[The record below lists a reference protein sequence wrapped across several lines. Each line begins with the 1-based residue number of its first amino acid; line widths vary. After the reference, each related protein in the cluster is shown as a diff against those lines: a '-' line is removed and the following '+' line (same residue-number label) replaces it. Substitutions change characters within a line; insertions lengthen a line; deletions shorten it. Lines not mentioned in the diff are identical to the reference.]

1 MAYPSIQQYQEA
13 LQHPATAF
21 SDAALAR
28 GKIRSSGLGTPIVV
42 SGGFALTYA
51 VEASGSKYA
60 VRCFHREAKGLERRY
75 GAISTKLKALA
86 SPYFL
91 DFEYQPKGV
100 KVSGAA
106 FPIVKMAWAFGET
119 LGEFVEDNHADRAKL
134 TNLLASLDKLATYLQ
149 QQGIAHGDIQE
160 GNLMVADAGRRVQL
174 IDYDGMYVP
183 EIASLG
189 GAEIGHRDYQHPK
202 RDNTQYD
209 GTLDRFSF
217 IALNLALRALC
228 EKPALWTSS
237 QSGAGVILF
246 RANDFADPGRSQ
258 ALSDISKIQ
267 NLQREAKSFAAIC
280 AAKYADIPTLPDFVA
295 SRNIP
300 AVAVQIQVTKAAPSA
315 PASYISQYPVLA
327 ASDYAAF
334 LRNQGQMV
342 ELVGRVIEVKVD
354 KTRYGKPYVF
364 INFAPWQGQAVKI
377 TLWSEALAKGGEKPS
392 QAWIGRWVTIKGLVE
407 PVFKRARY
415 EHISITAGALS
426 QISQLTETE
435 ARYRLAPRTG
445 HVRAAAPAATNNT
458 EALNRLRT
466 GTSPGATA
474 NVPQPAAPVSGNQ
487 QLLQRM
493 QQQGSPSHA
502 PSRKGGT
509 GSPRGAPPPSSS
521 TRPQWPGTTP
531 QKPKGLIDWL
541 LGLFK

>member
-21 SDAALAR
+21 SDATLAG

-51 VEASGSKYA
+51 VEARGTKYA

-75 GAISTKLKALA
+75 GAISTKLKSLA

-106 FPIVKMAWAFGET
+106 FPIVKMAWASGET
-119 LGEFVEDNHADRAKL
+119 LGEFVEDNHSNRVKL
-134 TNLLASLDKLATYLQ
+134 TNLLGSLDKVAAYLH

-160 GNLMVADAGRRVQL
+160 GNLMVADAGRRIQL
-174 IDYDGMYVP
+174 IDYDGMFVP
-183 EIASLG
+183 EIATLG
-189 GAEIGHRDYQHPK
+189 GAEIGHRDYQHPR
-202 RDNTQYD
+202 RDSTQYD
-209 GTLDRFSF
+209 GSLDRFSF

-246 RANDFADPGRSQ
+246 RANDFADPGESQ
-258 ALSDISKIQ
+258 VLSDISKVQ
-267 NLQREAKSFAAIC
+267 SLQREAKSFAAIC
-280 AAKYADIPTLPDFVA
+280 ASKYADVPSLTDFV
-295 SRNIP
+295 SGRNIP
-300 AVAVQIQVTKAAPSA
+300 QIAVQIQVTKSPQAAPA
-315 PASYISQYPVLA
+315 GYISQYPVLA

-334 LRNQGQMV
+334 FRNQGQMV
-342 ELVGRVIEVKVD
+342 ELVGRIIEVKVD

-377 TLWSEALAKGGEKPS
+377 TLWSEALSKGGENPS
-392 QAWIGRWVTIKGLVE
+392 QAWVGRWITIKGLVE

-458 EALNRLRT
+458 DALNRLRT

-474 NVPQPAAPVSGNQ
+474 RAPQPSAPVSGNQ

-493 QQQGSPSHA
+493 QQQGATRPT
-502 PSRKGGT
+502 PSRAGGT
-509 GSPRGAPPPSSS
+509 GSTKSAPTSSPS
-521 TRPQWPGTTP
+521 TRPQWHGTTP
-531 QKPKGLIDWL
+531 QKPKGLLDWL
-541 LGLFK
+541 FGLFK

>member
-21 SDAALAR
+21 SDAALAK

-51 VEASGSKYA
+51 VEASGTKYA

-75 GAISTKLKALA
+75 AAISTKLRALT

-100 KVSGAA
+100 KVGGAA
-106 FPIVKMAWAFGET
+106 FPVVKMAWASGET

-134 TNLLASLDKLATYLQ
+134 SNLLASLDKLAAYLH

-160 GNLMVADAGRRVQL
+160 GNLMVADAGRRIQL
-174 IDYDGMYVP
+174 IDYDGMFVP

-217 IALNLALRALC
+217 LALNLALRALC
-228 EKPALWTSS
+228 EKPTLWASS

-246 RANDFADPGRSQ
+246 RANDFADPSGSQ
-258 ALSDISKIQ
+258 VLSDISKIQ
-267 NLQREAKSFAAIC
+267 SLQREARSFAAIC
-280 AAKYADIPTLPDFVA
+280 AARYADIPNLPDFVA
-295 SRNIP
+295 GRNIP
-300 AVAVQIQVTKAAPSA
+300 QISVQIQVTKAQLTTLAG
-315 PASYISQYPVLA
+315 YISQYPVLA

-342 ELVGRVIEVKVD
+342 ELVGRIIEVKVD

-377 TLWSEALAKGGEKPS
+377 NLWSEALSKSGENPS
-392 QAWIGRWVTIKGLVE
+392 QSWVGRWVTIKGLVE

-435 ARYRLAPRTG
+435 ARYRLTPRTAN
-445 HVRAAAPAATNNT
+445 VRINTPSATNNT
-458 EALNRLRT
+458 DALNRLRT
-466 GTSPGATA
+466 GTSPGA
-474 NVPQPAAPVSGNQ
+474 PASAPHAPPSVSGNQ

-493 QQQGSPSHA
+493 QQQRPSSQV
-502 PSRKGGT
+502 PSRSQ
-509 GSPRGAPPPSSS
+509 GSTSHRGAPAPSPS
-521 TRPQWPGTTP
+521 TRRQWPGTAP
-531 QKPKGLIDWL
+531 QKPKGLLEWL
-541 LGLFK
+541 FGLFK